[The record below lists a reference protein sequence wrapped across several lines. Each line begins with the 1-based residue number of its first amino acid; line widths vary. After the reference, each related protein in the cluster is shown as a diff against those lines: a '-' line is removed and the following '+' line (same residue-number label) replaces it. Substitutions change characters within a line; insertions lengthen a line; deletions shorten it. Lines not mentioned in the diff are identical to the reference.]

1 MKLFKLSLFAIL
13 LMFPFTLMAQDPE
26 YKKWESH
33 DVKGL
38 YIEIENENDA
48 DFEEDGRYFQR
59 TKRLS
64 RGEYEVEVNEKV
76 SSKVWKIKG
85 TKFYI
90 LFRFNPFLYKFDKG
104 VLEWTGSNG
113 TFYKKP

>member
-1 MKLFKLSLFAIL
+1 MKLFKFKL
-13 LMFPFTLMAQDPE
+13 LALLLVIPFTIMANEPE

-38 YIEIENENDA
+38 YIEIEDEDDA
-48 DFEEDGRYFQR
+48 DLEEYGRYFQR
-59 TKRLS
+59 YCRLS
-64 RGEYEVEVNEKV
+64 SGTYNIEVCEKV
-76 SSKVWKIKG
+76 SSKVWQIKG

-90 LFRFNPFLYKFDKG
+90 LFRFNPFLYKFDEG
-104 VLEWTGSNG
+104 VLEWTGSNA